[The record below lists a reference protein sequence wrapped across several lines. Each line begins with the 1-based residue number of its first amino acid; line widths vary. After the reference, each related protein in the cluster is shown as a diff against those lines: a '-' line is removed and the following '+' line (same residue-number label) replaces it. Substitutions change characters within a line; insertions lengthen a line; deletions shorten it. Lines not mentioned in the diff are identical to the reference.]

1 MIRHRP
7 AGGGLVVG
15 LWVESGLGEG
25 LIVGEDRVLA
35 VAGGRHRIGDGGF
48 GCVLVDAAHL
58 ELGRGLGVRG
68 GRRLERIAHLQVVG
82 GGKRFRDQCA
92 GGVRVGGLV
101 VVAQV
106 LAVHDFEGTEVA
118 GLGGI
123 LGPEGSP
130 NELAAGLII
139 GGRAQRS
146 AVQGLQITAHAGR
159 HGFGNREVQRVGG
172 RLDERGVFGI

>member
-1 MIRHRP
+1 M
-7 AGGGLVVG
+7 
-15 LWVESGLGEG
+15 
-25 LIVGEDRVLA
+25 VLA
-35 VAGGRHRIGDGGF
+35 SEA
-48 GCVLVDAAHL
+48 AAH
-58 ELGRGLGVRG
+58 
-68 GRRLERIAHLQVVG
+68 LERIAHLQVVG

-106 LAVHDFEGTEVA
+106 LAVHDFEGAEVA

-130 NELAAGLII
+130 NELAAGLVI

-146 AVQGLQITAHAGR
+146 AVQGLQITAHAAG

-172 RLDERGVFGI
+172 RLDERGVFGV